1 VLYDSYKVRNASL
14 LVDKANS
21 GVSYYK
27 NQRIPDLT
35 LTAQGFYFENIPLIP
50 QNNVFVGATLSWPL
64 LQWGKKNMDVS
75 ISNLRLKQANI
86 QLKDTKKE
94 ASSQIKTK
102 LAELRN
108 ALQLL
113 QTAEQAYKFRREEL
127 RLKTDAFENG
137 LISYNDYSSVQE
149 KNLDT
154 ETSLVKA

>member
-1 VLYDSYKVRNASL
+1 
-14 LVDKANS
+14 
-21 GVSYYK
+21 
-27 NQRIPDLT
+27 
-35 LTAQGFYFENIPLIP
+35 
-50 QNNVFVGATLSWPL
+50 
-64 LQWGKKNMDVS
+64 MDVS

-154 ETSLVKA
+154 ETSLVKARANIIIKQYELKNLIAEG